1 MNFANQLL
9 FCNNSLITIYDDEN
23 LIFLI
28 VKCRPTFMAPSDTTR
43 ATAVKRLMPF
53 AESEIEI
60 AEGREREREGESKK
74 VSLVRGGAY
83 RPRVCK
89 TQAHVFCKLLPANSF
104 ALDACRH
111 THARTRANTLTHIHR
126 VDSTVQVSRAFVC
139 ATRSSDVV

>member
-43 ATAVKRLMPF
+43 ATVVKRLMPF

-60 AEGREREREGESKK
+60 AEGRERERERVKK
-74 VSLVRGGAY
+74 LALFEEGHIDHEFAKLKRTFFANFCPQTRLRST
-83 RPRVCK
+83 RVD
-89 TQAHVFCKLLPANSF
+89 THMHA
-104 ALDACRH
+104 
-111 THARTRANTLTHIHR
+111 HARTHSHIYI
-126 VDSTVQVSRAFVC
+126 V
-139 ATRSSDVV
+139 